1 MPALWIVLGLIVVL
15 ALYFVALYNRLVT
28 MRNRVDNAWSQVSVQ
43 LKRRWD
49 LIPNLVSTVKG
60 YAEHESKTLEAV
72 VNARNAAAHIGSDSI
87 QQTADAE
94 NALSGALRQLFALS
108 ESYPDLKANQNFA
121 ALQTELSETENKI
134 SYARQFYN
142 DTVMTFNTA
151 IEVFPAS
158 MIASQLGFK
167 QRSYFEIDQAETEP
181 VKVEF

>member
-1 MPALWIVLGLIVVL
+1 MARKKSENIDSTPIVKDPL
-15 ALYFVALYNRLVT
+15 APQ
-28 MRNRVDNAWSQVSVQ
+28 MI
-43 LKRRWD
+43 WD
-49 LIPNLVSTVKG
+49 HIKNL
-60 YAEHESKTLEAV
+60 
-72 VNARNAAAHIGSDSI
+72 
-87 QQTADAE
+87 
-94 NALSGALRQLFALS
+94 
-108 ESYPDLKANQNFA
+108 
-121 ALQTELSETENKI
+121 TENKI

>member
-1 MPALWIVLGLIVVL
+1 MSPYWILLGLIAVVVI
-15 ALYFVALYNRLVT
+15 YVIVLYNRLVT
-28 MRNRVDNAWSQVSVQ
+28 MRNRVDNAWSQVTVQ

-72 VNARNAAAHIGSDSI
+72 IEARNAASQVASGTV

-94 NALSGALRQLFALS
+94 NVLSGALRQLFALS

-121 ALQTELSETENKI
+121 SLQTELSETENKI
-134 SYARQFYN
+134 SYSRQFYN

-151 IEVFPAS
+151 IELFPAS
-158 MIASQLGFK
+158 LLASQMGFK
-167 QRSYFEIDQAETEP
+167 ARTYFEVYQAQTEP